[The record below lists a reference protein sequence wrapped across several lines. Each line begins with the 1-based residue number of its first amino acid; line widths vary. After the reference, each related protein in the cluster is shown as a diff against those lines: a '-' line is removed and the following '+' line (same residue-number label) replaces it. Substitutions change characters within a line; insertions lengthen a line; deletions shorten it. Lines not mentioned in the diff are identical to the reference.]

1 MFCSPY
7 PMVYDTPGL
16 MPLQVEQMPCQECD
30 NLAETEMQEMIRNQD
45 YRRMTESTDRRNTW
59 RMTNGTINTVSDFE
73 ETQWI
78 PIDDTSVFQ
87 NHELMFKRTSSFQK
101 SVELPNGCIISLN
114 VYKPQE
120 TMVKDDRQTPNSAQI
135 NQIQISGRVRQ
146 WRRLEKVAE
155 EVPFEETL
163 YLPQNA
169 DMNSITYKLQSK
181 NLHRNLSRSTFG
193 YSRNAAT
200 SYEDDLEESEIMYDV
215 QNTVVVF
222 GKVELYKA
230 EPKPMKT
237 WSKEYRQLVSG
248 QVRISNGGKA
258 DPVIS
263 AYTDVPDFLAVHTST
278 PDKDTTY
285 AVLDNGCQIKIKID
299 KNVDRESIKF
309 INDTRSEKYKV
320 LFDRH
325 VEEGETSNGH
335 TDYDMQ
341 VNQLFRFSRDRYDLE
356 NITGTIQDDCII
368 LFAPFLSPEMK
379 S

>member
-1 MFCSPY
+1 MHPAARSFGCCCRQRPIGGCFGYGPAVMPMTCMVPMFCSPY

-155 EVPFEETL
+155 EVPFEEV
-163 YLPQNA
+163 
-169 DMNSITYKLQSK
+169 S
-181 NLHRNLSRSTFG
+181 
-193 YSRNAAT
+193 
-200 SYEDDLEESEIMYDV
+200 
-215 QNTVVVF
+215 
-222 GKVELYKA
+222 
-230 EPKPMKT
+230 PKPFV
-237 WSKEYRQLVSG
+237 WFYY
-248 QVRISNGGKA
+248 
-258 DPVIS
+258 P
-263 AYTDVPDFLAVHTST
+263 
-278 PDKDTTY
+278 
-285 AVLDNGCQIKIKID
+285 
-299 KNVDRESIKF
+299 
-309 INDTRSEKYKV
+309 
-320 LFDRH
+320 
-325 VEEGETSNGH
+325 
-335 TDYDMQ
+335 
-341 VNQLFRFSRDRYDLE
+341 
-356 NITGTIQDDCII
+356 
-368 LFAPFLSPEMK
+368 
-379 S
+379 